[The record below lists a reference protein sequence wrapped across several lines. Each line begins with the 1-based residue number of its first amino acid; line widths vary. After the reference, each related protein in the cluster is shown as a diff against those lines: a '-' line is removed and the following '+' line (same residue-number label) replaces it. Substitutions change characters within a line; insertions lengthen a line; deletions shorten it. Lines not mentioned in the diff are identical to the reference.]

1 MLVAQSCLTL
11 CNSMDYSPPGSSAHG
26 ILQARILEWVAI
38 PFFRGSSPPRDQTQV
53 SCISCMGRQILYHL
67 SHLGGSKVS
76 VAQDNILVSFTSK
89 SFTWGLLLPR
99 GETPF
104 ARGWARQAEE
114 QKMGAGQCLFFSH
127 VLERRFCPC

>member
-1 MLVAQSCLTL
+1 MGWHS
-11 CNSMDYSPPGSSAHG
+11 
-26 ILQARILEWVAI
+26 ILQGIF
-38 PFFRGSSPPRDQTQV
+38 PTQGSNPGLLHR
-53 SCISCMGRQILYHL
+53 RQILYHL

-99 GETPF
+99 GGTPF

-114 QKMGAGQCLFFSH
+114 QEMGAGQYLFFSH
-127 VLERRFCPC
+127 VLERRFCSCRVVSNLPDQGSNPGPLRWEYGVLGTARPGES